1 MKPVSPSP
9 TSSPPAAAA
18 KTDARQGRAVRCPT
32 CQKLF
37 IYGESPFRP
46 FCSER
51 CRMVDLGR
59 WFKEEYTVA
68 AVDQTPPDE
77 EQSSSSN
84 NDGQNLD

>member
-1 MKPVSPSP
+1 MKPVVPS
-9 TSSPPAAAA
+9 SAAHSAPAAE
-18 KTDARQGRAVRCPT
+18 ARLAREVRCPT

-51 CRMVDLGR
+51 CRMIDLGR

-68 AVDQTPPDE
+68 AVDQTPPPED
-77 EQSSSSN
+77 QTTTAPIDP
-84 NDGQNLD
+84 DGQDAD